1 MPGTVL
7 TPGVA
12 GAASAGAAATPA
24 GVLLSG
30 VAEAAVVGREGLAEA
45 PKMRRA
51 KETGWVESIATLSH
65 MAIPESA
72 QVVVIGGG
80 ICGASLLYHL
90 AHEGWTDTLLIE
102 KAELTSGSTWHAA
115 GQVTHSVSS
124 YTLAHFR
131 KYGCELYASL
141 EAESGVATSWHKP
154 GSFRVA
160 YDSIE
165 VDWLRSQLGVADY
178 VGNHMEW
185 VSADFIA
192 AQHPFYAVDKII
204 GAVWTPDDGHVDPSG
219 ATNAMISVAR
229 SKGAQISRRN
239 RVLAINRRCDGQFDV
254 VTEKGTIR
262 AEHVVNAAGCYA
274 HQVAQMVGL
283 SVPMANAL
291 HSYLITDVVAEFAD
305 LEHELPVMR
314 DDYVSGYVRQE
325 QQSALIGIYE
335 QHDAEAAWP
344 NGADWTL
351 ENPLFPADYDRI
363 GFWLARAFERVPILE
378 PLGIKGVIRGAI
390 AHTPDG
396 EPMLG
401 PSGIPNYWMMA
412 GVQVGIADGPGLGRE
427 LARWMVHG
435 ETEVNVRGY
444 DARRFGFV
452 APDDVMHYGRIK
464 GTEDYEYRHQTPVPG
479 LEHPAARPYRA
490 TPLHKR
496 LGDKGA
502 VFTQVYGWERPK
514 WYPTVAGLVQQ
525 DVVAFRH
532 TDWFS
537 VVTQEC
543 RAVRERVGILDSTA
557 FAKFDLVGPDA
568 AAVLDQLTTNTLP
581 APGRIA
587 LSYFLTPTGRIEGEA
602 TITRLADDHF
612 YLVSAAVGEQKDREY
627 FETHW
632 PGGARAELRVC
643 SNELGVIAIAGPAAR
658 ELLSRCTSD
667 DLHNQTFPW
676 LSAANIT
683 VAGVCVRA
691 LRVGFVGELGWE
703 LHAPTEDL
711 GTLYDALWEAGQ
723 DLGVANVGNH
733 ALDSLRMEK
742 QYMISRDL
750 THDVG
755 PDEAGLQRFV
765 KVDKGNFVGRDALL
779 ARRAQVTSG
788 ERPYRWQLAYLA
800 IDTDDADVHSSDGVY
815 AEGEPVGLITT
826 GAYGHHV
833 EQGLGF
839 AYLAPKKVEAGTEL
853 EVRVVGELREAR
865 VLDKPIYDPTSA
877 RLRM

>member
-1 MPGTVL
+1 M
-7 TPGVA
+7 GV
-12 GAASAGAAATPA
+12 
-24 GVLLSG
+24 
-30 VAEAAVVGREGLAEA
+30 
-45 PKMRRA
+45 
-51 KETGWVESIATLSH
+51 
-65 MAIPESA
+65 PESA
-72 QVVVIGGG
+72 QVVIVGGG

-90 AHEGWTDTLLIE
+90 AQEGWTDTLLIE

-115 GQVTHSVSS
+115 GQITHSVSS

-141 EAESGVATSWHKP
+141 TNESGVATSWHNS
-154 GSFRVA
+154 GSLRVA
-160 YDSIE
+160 YEPVE

-178 VGNHMEW
+178 VGNNMDW
-185 VSADFIA
+185 VDRDFV
-192 AQHPFYAVDKII
+192 AQRHPFYDVDEIV

-219 ATNAMISVAR
+219 ATNAMIAVALSR
-229 SKGAQISRRN
+229 GAQVSRRN
-239 RVLAINRRCDGQFDV
+239 RVLTINRRADGQFDV
-254 VTEKGTIR
+254 ATEKGAVR

-291 HSYLITDVVAEFAD
+291 HSYLITEVVPEFAD
-305 LEHELPVMR
+305 LDHELPVVR
-314 DDYVSGYVRQE
+314 DDYISGYVRQE
-325 QQSALIGIYE
+325 QQSALIGVYE
-335 QHDAEAAWP
+335 QRNAESVWP
-344 NGADWTL
+344 GGPAWTL
-351 ENPLFPADYDRI
+351 ENPLFAADYDRI

-378 PLGIKGVIRGAI
+378 PLGIRRVIRGAI

-396 EPMLG
+396 EPLLG

-412 GVQVGIADGPGLGRE
+412 GVQVGLADGPGLGRE

-435 ETEVNVRGY
+435 ETEVSVRGY

-452 APDDVMHYGRIK
+452 APDDAMGYGRIK
-464 GTEDYEYRHQTPVPG
+464 GTEDYEFRHQTPVPG
-479 LEHPAARPYRA
+479 LEHPAARPYRT
-490 TPLHKR
+490 TPLYER
-496 LGDKGA
+496 LADKGA

-514 WYPTVAGLVQQ
+514 WYPTVAGLAQQ

-532 TDWFS
+532 TDWFP
-537 VVTQEC
+537 VVAQEC

-557 FAKFDLVGPDA
+557 FAKFEFAGPHA
-568 AAVLDQLTTNTLP
+568 AAVLDQMTTNTLP
-581 APGRIA
+581 AVGRIA

-612 YLVSAAVGEQKDREY
+612 YLVSAAVGEQKDSEY

-632 PGGARAELRVC
+632 PVGARADLRVR
-643 SNELGVIAIAGPAAR
+643 SNDLGVVAIAGPAAR
-658 ELLSRCTSD
+658 KLLSRCTND

-676 LSAANIT
+676 LSAADIT
-683 VAGVCVRA
+683 VAGVGVRA

-703 LHAPTEDL
+703 LHAPTDDL
-711 GTLYDALWEAGQ
+711 GTLYDALWEAGA

-765 KVDKGNFVGRDALL
+765 KVDKGDFVGRGALL
-779 ARRAQVTSG
+779 ERRRQATSG
-788 ERPYRWQLAYLA
+788 QRPYRWQLAYLA

-815 AEGEPVGLITT
+815 AGGEPVGLITT
-826 GAYGHHV
+826 GAHGHHV
-833 EQGLGF
+833 GQGLGF
-839 AYLAPKKVEAGTEL
+839 AYLAPERAAAGTEL
-853 EVRVVGELREAR
+853 EVRVVGEPCEAR
-865 VLDKPIYDPTSA
+865 VLDKPVYDPTSA

>member
-1 MPGTVL
+1 
-7 TPGVA
+7 
-12 GAASAGAAATPA
+12 
-24 GVLLSG
+24 
-30 VAEAAVVGREGLAEA
+30 
-45 PKMRRA
+45 
-51 KETGWVESIATLSH
+51 
-65 MAIPESA
+65 MAIPGSA
-72 QVVVIGGG
+72 QVVIVGGG

-90 AHEGWTDTLLIE
+90 AHEGWNDTLLIE

-115 GQVTHSVSS
+115 GQITHSVSS
-124 YTLAHFR
+124 YTLANFR

-141 EAESGVATSWHKP
+141 ESESGVSTSWHQS
-154 GSFRVA
+154 GSLRVA
-160 YDSIE
+160 YEPIE

-178 VGNHMEW
+178 VGNRMEW
-185 VSADFIA
+185 VDREFVAE
-192 AQHPFYAVDKII
+192 QHPFYVVDEII

-219 ATNAMISVAR
+219 ATNAMIAVAR
-229 SKGAQISRRN
+229 GKGARISRRN
-239 RVLAINRRCDGQFDV
+239 RVLAINRRPDGQFDV
-254 VTEKGTIR
+254 ATEEGTVR

-274 HQVAQMVGL
+274 HQVAAMVGL

-291 HSYLITDVVAEFAD
+291 HSYLITDVVPEFSD
-305 LEHELPVMR
+305 LGRELPVMR
-314 DDYVSGYVRQE
+314 DDYISGYVRQE
-325 QQSALIGIYE
+325 QQSGLIGIYE
-335 QHDAEAAWP
+335 QRNAESAWHDGPAWS
-344 NGADWTL
+344 L

-378 PLGIKGVIRGAI
+378 PLGIKQVVRGAI

-396 EPMLG
+396 EPLLG

-435 ETEVNVRGY
+435 ETELSVRAY

-452 APDDVMHYGRIK
+452 APDDSMRYGRIK

-479 LEHPAARPYRA
+479 LEHPAARPYRT
-490 TPLHKR
+490 TPLYER
-496 LGDKGA
+496 LSDKGA

-514 WYPTVAGLVQQ
+514 WYPTVAGLAQR

-532 TDWFS
+532 TDWFD
-537 VVTQEC
+537 VVAQEC

-557 FAKFDLVGPDA
+557 FAKFDLVGPQA

-581 APGRIA
+581 AVGRIS

-632 PGGARAELRVC
+632 PAGAGAELRVR
-643 SNELGVIAIAGPAAR
+643 SNDLGVVAIAGPAAR
-658 ELLSRCTSD
+658 RLLSRCTD
-667 DLHNQTFPW
+667 HDLYNQKFPW
-676 LSAANIT
+676 LSAADIT
-683 VAGVCVRA
+683 VAGVDVRA

-703 LHAPTEDL
+703 LHAPTDDL

-765 KVDKGNFVGRDALL
+765 KVDKGAFVGRDALL
-779 ARRAQVTSG
+779 ERREQVMSG
-788 ERPYRWQLAYLA
+788 RQPYLWQLAYLA
-800 IDTDDADVHSSDGVY
+800 IDSDDADVHSGDGVY
-815 AEGEPVGLITT
+815 AGGEPVGLITT
-826 GAYGHHV
+826 GSYGHHV
-833 EQGLGF
+833 DQGLGF
-839 AYLAPKKVEAGTEL
+839 AYLAPSRAVAGTEL
-853 EVRVVGELREAR
+853 EVRVVGELRPAR

>member
-1 MPGTVL
+1 MVW
-7 TPGVA
+7 
-12 GAASAGAAATPA
+12 
-24 GVLLSG
+24 LL
-30 VAEAAVVGREGLAEA
+30 L
-45 PKMRRA
+45 M
-51 KETGWVESIATLSH
+51 IL
-65 MAIPESA
+65 PESA
-72 QVVVIGGG
+72 QVVIIGGG

-124 YTLAHFR
+124 YTLGYFR

-141 EAESGVATSWHKP
+141 EAESGIATSWHKS
-154 GSFRVA
+154 GSLRVA
-160 YDSIE
+160 YEPIE
-165 VDWLRSQLGVADY
+165 VDWLKSQLGVADY

-185 VSADFIA
+185 VSGDFIA
-192 AQHPFYAVDKII
+192 ARHPFYEVDEII

-219 ATNAMISVAR
+219 ATNALISVAR
-229 SKGAQISRRN
+229 AKGAQVSRRN
-239 RVLAINRRCDGQFDV
+239 RVLEINRCSDGSFEV
-254 VTEKGTIR
+254 VTEQGRVR

-291 HSYLITDVVAEFAD
+291 HSYLITDVVAEFAELD
-305 LEHELPVMR
+305 QELPVMR
-314 DDYVSGYVRQE
+314 DDYISGYVRQE
-325 QQSALIGIYE
+325 QQSGLIGIYE
-335 QHDAEAAWP
+335 QRNAEAAWP
-344 NGADWTL
+344 DGPAWSL
-351 ENPLFPADYDRI
+351 ENPLFPADFDRI
-363 GFWLARAFERVPILE
+363 GFWLARAFERVPVLE
-378 PLGIKGVIRGAI
+378 PVGIKQVIRGAI

-435 ETEVNVRGY
+435 ETEVSVRGY

-452 APDDVMHYGRIK
+452 PADDAENYGRIK
-464 GTEDYEYRHQTPVPG
+464 GTEDYEYRHQTPVPE
-479 LEHPAARPYRA
+479 LEHPELRPYRT
-490 TPLHKR
+490 TPLYER
-496 LGDKGA
+496 FADKGA

-514 WYPTVAGLVQQ
+514 WYPTVAGLPQR

-532 TDWFS
+532 TDWFE

-557 FAKFDLVGPDA
+557 FAKFDLIGPDA
-568 AAVLDQLTTNTLP
+568 AEVLDQLTTNTLP
-581 APGRIA
+581 RIGRIG

-602 TITRLADDHF
+602 TITRLAEDHF
-612 YLVSAAVGEQKDREY
+612 YVVSAAVGEQKDREY

-632 PGGARAELRVC
+632 PSGARAELHVR
-643 SNELGVIAIAGPAAR
+643 SDDLGVLAVAGPAAR
-658 ELLSRCTSD
+658 ELLGRCTST
-667 DLHNQTFPW
+667 DLHNAAFPW
-676 LSAANIT
+676 LSAAPIT
-683 VAGVCVRA
+683 VAGCAVWA

-703 LHAPTEDL
+703 LHAPTGDL
-711 GTLYDALWEAGQ
+711 GTIYDMLWDAGQ
-723 DLGVANVGNH
+723 DLGVANIGNH

-755 PDEAGLQRFV
+755 PDEAGLHRFV
-765 KVDKGNFVGRDALL
+765 KVDKGPFVGRDALL
-779 ARRAQVTSG
+779 ARRAQVESG
-788 ERPYRWQLAYLA
+788 ERPYRWKLAYLA
-800 IDTDDADVHSSDGVY
+800 IDSDNADVHGSDGIY
-815 AEGEPVGLITT
+815 CNGEPVGLITS

-833 EQGLGF
+833 KQGLGF
-839 AYLAPKKVEAGTEL
+839 AYLAPERAAAGTEL
-853 EVRVVGELREAR
+853 RVRVVGEPRPAR
-865 VLDKPIYDPTSA
+865 VLDKPIYDPNSS